1 MSNETTSVLPDGRF
15 LRPQASSLAGAAA
28 LAALSGLLALLV
40 PLVAGWAVEASGL
53 GRGLRT

>member
-1 MSNETTSVLPDGRF
+1 MKRHLFRRIGRF
-15 LRPQASSLAGAAA
+15 LRPQAPSLAGAAA

-40 PLVAGWAVEASGL
+40 PLVAGWRWRPSGL